1 MTDDSI
7 KDSKDIVEIN
17 YEIERINEK
26 VQSIERIA
34 STVESLA
41 DSGLKSWDKYLQQKD
56 EREKREAILKRQLH
70 EKEIESD
77 DKKHKRST
85 LILGSLIFTVF
96 ILLISAL
103 VVEQYNLVQIILN
116 STLAVAG
123 GAGIT
128 SMFKKEKHT

>member
-1 MTDDSI
+1 MTNDPAND
-7 KDSKDIVEIN
+7 KKNIVEISH
-17 YEIERINEK
+17 EIDRINEK

-70 EKEIESD
+70 EKEIESE

-85 LILGSLIFTVF
+85 FILGSLIAVVF
-96 ILLISAL
+96 ILLLSAL
-103 VVEQYNLVQIILN
+103 IVKQYDLVQIILN

-128 SMFKKEKHT
+128 SMFKKGKNT

>member
-1 MTDDSI
+1 MTDNLN
-7 KDSKDIVEIN
+7 KESKDIVEIN

-56 EREKREAILKRQLH
+56 EREKRESIVKQQIH
-70 EKEIESD
+70 EKEIESE
-77 DKKHKRST
+77 DKKHKRSIY
-85 LILGSLIFTVF
+85 LLSGLLAVVF
-96 ILLISAL
+96 ILLITAL
-103 VVEQYNLVQIILN
+103 IVEQYDLVKVILN

-128 SMFKKEKHT
+128 AMFKKGKNS